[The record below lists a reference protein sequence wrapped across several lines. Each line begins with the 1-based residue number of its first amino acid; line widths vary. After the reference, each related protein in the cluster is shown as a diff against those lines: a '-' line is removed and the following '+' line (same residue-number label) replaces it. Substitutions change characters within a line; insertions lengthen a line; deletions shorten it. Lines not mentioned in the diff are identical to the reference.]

1 MKKQRFQWF
10 LLEKKEKEKETYV
23 TIQRN
28 AMLGAPVINVIS
40 QFLNLPVM
48 IGVDERQL
56 LQMYG

>member
-23 TIQRN
+23 IIQRN
-28 AMLGAPVINVIS
+28 AMLGAPVINGIS

-48 IGVDERQL
+48 IGVNERQL